1 MESGWTDQAA
11 SAPPLS
17 REARKAATRRALLQ
31 AAAEL
36 FAEQGM
42 ERTSLDQIAAR
53 VGLTTG
59 AIYRNFRNKEDLIE
73 SVVAAYSHLSE
84 VAALFDPALG
94 IAERL
99 AAYGQE
105 VAAMLP
111 RIAPQSMRLFLE
123 FDLYIQRHA
132 DRAAR
137 EQQEQRAWRA
147 AEGARIDAVTRAR
160 GEQLPF
166 SGAELVALLNT
177 IARGIG
183 LERLRD
189 PEAVSPA
196 AAERLFVLLGQA
208 LAAGADDSS
217 T

>member
-1 MESGWTDQAA
+1 M
-11 SAPPLS
+11 P
-17 REARKAATRRALLQ
+17 
-31 AAAEL
+31 
-36 FAEQGM
+36 
-42 ERTSLDQIAAR
+42 
-53 VGLTTG
+53 
-59 AIYRNFRNKEDLIE
+59 
-73 SVVAAYSHLSE
+73 
-84 VAALFDPALG
+84 
-94 IAERL
+94 
-99 AAYGQE
+99 
-105 VAAMLP
+105 
-111 RIAPQSMRLFLE
+111 
-123 FDLYIQRHA
+123 

-189 PEAVSPA
+189 PKAVSPA

-208 LAAGADDSS
+208 LAAGAD
-217 T
+217 